1 MHRARVYMRNTSRH
15 SSLPSSTEWTRF
27 EGPKLR
33 GVLDKGKEGTDRVRE
48 ITNGQVDAA
57 I

>member
-1 MHRARVYMRNTSRH
+1 MHLARVYMRRPPY
-15 SSLPSSTEWTRF
+15 LRLQPGWTRF
-27 EGPKLR
+27 EGPRLR